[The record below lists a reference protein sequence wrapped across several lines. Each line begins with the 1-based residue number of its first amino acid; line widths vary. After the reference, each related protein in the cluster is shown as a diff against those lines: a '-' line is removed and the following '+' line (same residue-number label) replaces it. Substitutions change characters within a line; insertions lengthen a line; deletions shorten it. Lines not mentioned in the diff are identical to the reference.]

1 MKIFNNGLPSEQRS
15 HWLCL
20 QVFKLDKALRDWKA
34 PAIPVLQ
41 GLPTPEAMSL
51 ALQSF
56 ALHGLKETSNY
67 STFFHYKF

>member
-1 MKIFNNGLPSEQRS
+1 MLIPAM
-15 HWLCL
+15 L

-41 GLPTPEAMSL
+41 GLPTPAAMSL

-56 ALHGLKETSNY
+56 ALHGLKETSD
-67 STFFHYKF
+67 